1 MVVVDGETVSLEELI
16 KQMTEIENLTVAM
29 GSVLEKFIHT
39 ELEQRRKRQ
48 QQCLKRQQ
56 QQQQQQQQQRDY
68 RLSYVQLVYTILKFL
83 VVHLG

>member
-29 GSVLEKFIHT
+29 GSVLEKYIRT

-48 QQCLKRQQ
+48 QQRLKR
-56 QQQQQQQQQRDY
+56 QQQQRDY
-68 RLSYVQLVYTILKFL
+68 RLSYVQLVYTILNFL

>member
-29 GSVLEKFIHT
+29 GSVLEKYIRT

-48 QQCLKRQQ
+48 QQRLKR
-56 QQQQQQQQQRDY
+56 QQQQQRDY
-68 RLSYVQLVYTILKFL
+68 RLSYVQLVYTILNFL

>member
-1 MVVVDGETVSLEELI
+1 MVVVDGETMSLEELI

-29 GSVLEKFIHT
+29 GSVLEKYIRT

-48 QQCLKRQQ
+48 QQRLKR
-56 QQQQQQQQQRDY
+56 QQQQQQRDY
-68 RLSYVQLVYTILKFL
+68 RLSYVQLVYTILNFL